1 MVNRFSYRG
10 GAPHAAVA
18 LCQRCGMCA
27 WEAPAVGAGP
37 AVPGPRDE
45 RERLPAPAG
54 SAERS
59 FVLAVRLR
67 AGQALYGAGQT
78 GDAVFVLHRGLVKE
92 TLEADEGE
100 RVVRLI
106 GAAGVT
112 GLAALLGEPH
122 RHSAR
127 VVGDGEA
134 CRVPVTRL
142 RERIRSDP
150 LGAFSLLA
158 HWQGALDDT
167 DHIIAAF
174 ATGPARARLARYILF
189 LIDTLGAKARL
200 RRQEAADLIGVTPV
214 SVTRLI
220 GEFKR
225 DGLVRERGLQL
236 ADCDRRRLARVA
248 GGATEAR
255 AAAEAGD
262 ATVAGAAVG
271 GGVGR
276 NLAGRVGQATA
287 AARER

>member
-18 LCQRCGMCA
+18 LCHRCGMCA
-27 WEAPAVGAGP
+27 WEAPAVGGGP
-37 AVPGPRDE
+37 AVPGPGDA

-127 VVGDGEA
+127 VMGDGEA

-142 RERIRSDP
+142 RERIQADP

-158 HWQGALDDT
+158 HWQGALDDM
-167 DHIIAAF
+167 DHVVSAF

-189 LIDTLGAKARL
+189 LIDTLGAQARL
-200 RRQEAADLIGVTPV
+200 RRQEAAELIGVTPV

-225 DGLVRERGLQL
+225 DGLVRESGLQL
-236 ADCDRRRLARVA
+236 AGCDRPRLARVA
-248 GGATEAR
+248 GR
-255 AAAEAGD
+255 
-262 ATVAGAAVG
+262 
-271 GGVGR
+271 VGR
-276 NLAGRVGQATA
+276 NRAGRAGQAA
-287 AARER
+287 AAAVRES